1 VLEHLPPLSGNSPW
15 DFVYTARV
23 VTVED
28 AKEYARAV
36 LASAPVACDH
46 QFHFFV
52 DQTERRCNRCGVIES
67 RQAPLYRRKFCS
79 GIDRAPMAATKVRS
93 TTTASKTRANC
104 PARGCRSSPGAS
116 RTRTA
121 MYGMLHARHGWRE
134 ARALWK
140 WRERTDCYRRAPQ
153 LTPLPLLA
161 MGGMMRKKLTPN
173 QRRVLENLAA
183 GRRADSHCVG
193 RSQFGGL
200 TGTLASLRRAEL
212 IDLNGLT
219 DAGRE
224 AISPQQTAK
233 EKHDRPQTPCQRRPS
248 AVAWSWSVGLR

>member
-1 VLEHLPPLSGNSPW
+1 
-15 DFVYTARV
+15 
-23 VTVED
+23 VED

-67 RQAPLYRRKFCS
+67 KASAPVSAEILFWYRPRSDGGYEGPIHNDRIEDSRKLSGSWVPLVARRKPDQD
-79 GIDRAPMAATKVRS
+79 GHVWDAPRPSWMEGGEGAVEMAREDGLLP
-93 TTTASKTRANC
+93 ASAAVD
-104 PARGCRSSPGAS
+104 PAPAAGDG
-116 RTRTA
+116 
-121 MYGMLHARHGWRE
+121 
-134 ARALWK
+134 
-140 WRERTDCYRRAPQ
+140 RR
-153 LTPLPLLA
+153 
-161 MGGMMRKKLTPN
+161 MMRKKLTPN

>member
-1 VLEHLPPLSGNSPW
+1 
-15 DFVYTARV
+15 
-23 VTVED
+23 
-28 AKEYARAV
+28 
-36 LASAPVACDH
+36 
-46 QFHFFV
+46 
-52 DQTERRCNRCGVIES
+52 
-67 RQAPLYRRKFCS
+67 
-79 GIDRAPMAATKVRS
+79 
-93 TTTASKTRANC
+93 
-104 PARGCRSSPGAS
+104 
-116 RTRTA
+116 
-121 MYGMLHARHGWRE
+121 
-134 ARALWK
+134 
-140 WRERTDCYRRAPQ
+140 
-153 LTPLPLLA
+153 
-161 MGGMMRKKLTPN
+161 MRKKLTPN

>member
-1 VLEHLPPLSGNSPW
+1 
-15 DFVYTARV
+15 
-23 VTVED
+23 VED

-116 RTRTA
+116 RTTDGHVWDAPRPSWMEGGEGA
-121 MYGMLHARHGWRE
+121 VEMAREDGLLP
-134 ARALWK
+134 ASAAV
-140 WRERTDCYRRAPQ
+140 DPAP
-153 LTPLPLLA
+153 
-161 MGGMMRKKLTPN
+161 
-173 QRRVLENLAA
+173 AA
-183 GRRADSHCVG
+183 GDG
-193 RSQFGGL
+193 RH
-200 TGTLASLRRAEL
+200 
-212 IDLNGLT
+212 
-219 DAGRE
+219 DA
-224 AISPQQTAK
+224 
-233 EKHDRPQTPCQRRPS
+233 
-248 AVAWSWSVGLR
+248 